1 LAINDGGIINETIQ
15 RKKQVMNELG
25 VPLMIVAIA
34 LEQIEMCDFIV
45 IVVSLLNAED
55 HYITTSCMTFVPCSG

>member
-1 LAINDGGIINETIQ
+1 
-15 RKKQVMNELG
+15 MNELG

-55 HYITTSCMTFVPCSG
+55 HYITTS

>member
-1 LAINDGGIINETIQ
+1 
-15 RKKQVMNELG
+15 MNELG